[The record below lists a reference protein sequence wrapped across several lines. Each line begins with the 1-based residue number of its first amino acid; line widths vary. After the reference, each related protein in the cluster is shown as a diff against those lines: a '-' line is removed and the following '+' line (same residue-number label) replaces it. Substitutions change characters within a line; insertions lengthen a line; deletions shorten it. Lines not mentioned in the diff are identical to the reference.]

1 MAQFVSPRGQQDFK
15 REEITSLLDYNEY
28 NLYDVLYLYNNYM
41 KRFFILLCTA
51 QDKGIASG
59 IEELMVWR
67 ERNFSKEIGFDMC
80 IYNDTQTYTHK
91 YTKHPSPL
99 YTVQV
104 GISSIK
110 KI

>member
-1 MAQFVSPRGQQDFK
+1 
-15 REEITSLLDYNEY
+15 
-28 NLYDVLYLYNNYM
+28 
-41 KRFFILLCTA
+41 
-51 QDKGIASG
+51 
-59 IEELMVWR
+59 MVWR